1 MIANDM
7 SQFIIAVTSSMT
19 TAILLWI
26 LRQFVKL
33 RKAGER
39 HMREHRYLMVSMQ
52 MVLAHLGLQ
61 ALADEVKN
69 EP

>member
-1 MIANDM
+1 MITDAM
-7 SQFIIAVTSSMT
+7 SQFVIAVTSSMT

-39 HMREHRYLMVSMQ
+39 HMREHRYLMMSMGL
-52 MVLAHLGLQ
+52 VLSHLGLQ